1 MKGICG
7 SAELKIGL
15 IVNRQSVQ
23 GLAPHWQGALNQ
35 AMAPGGAM
43 AGAQPTKATFR
54 LHMFR
59 MKNTRW
65 PQTNHPPQH
74 HSAARGLHQCT
85 NSCCRG
91 IWHASLPFSFLL
103 NHARCSSASLC
114 LTLSPRHAAA
124 NSLDANAAAKAQWLV
139 KCQPPPITTTRR

>member
-1 MKGICG
+1 VEGICG
-7 SAELKIGL
+7 SAELKIAL

-43 AGAQPTKATFR
+43 AGAQPTQATFR

-74 HSAARGLHQCT
+74 HSTARDLHQCT

-103 NHARCSSASLC
+103 NHAVARVFRYASPFRRDIRLPIA
-114 LTLSPRHAAA
+114 LMPTQQLRH
-124 NSLDANAAAKAQWLV
+124 SGS
-139 KCQPPPITTTRR
+139 